1 MRQSNST
8 LIYSGQSFIRSAAT
22 LSLLLLTSLSGFAND
37 TAGENATLQEAA
49 TPSSAPSIVER
60 SPLPSQQIE
69 MISLAA
75 ALDPSEV
82 IWLNDKAAAIKEDKE
97 EIEGIEV
104 IEAIEA
110 IEGAAEESKKTA
122 SNEKEQQGEAQFIG
136 LYRPALQ
143 PAQMAVI
150 LMPDSIHK
158 LAQNSLMRQLYT
170 ELPMTGW
177 STLHIGLPD
186 ISGATEDANTAEDKN
201 EILAASRMATSIQ
214 FLFDKGIQSTALV
227 AENYSVQRAISA
239 AITQADATSG
249 LVLWRVE
256 KKQLPLSQLKALAES
271 QITVLDVV
279 NHDISAAE
287 KAERMRKFHLA
298 GFSQNYRLITS
309 PQGKAGIKHTQRR
322 VRDWLETRF
331 KKF

>member
-8 LIYSGQSFIRSAAT
+8 LIHSGHSFIRSVVT
-22 LSLLLLTSLSGFAND
+22 LSLLLLTSLSCLAND
-37 TAGENATLQEAA
+37 TTSEEASLKEAA
-49 TPSSAPSIVER
+49 TPSMATSIVER
-60 SPLPSQQIE
+60 SALPSQQIE

-82 IWLNDKAAAIKEDKE
+82 IWLN
-97 EIEGIEV
+97 EV
-104 IEAIEA
+104 IAITEVA
-110 IEGAAEESKKTA
+110 KENKAESTEGATEESKEVVSSEDELESQA
-122 SNEKEQQGEAQFIG
+122 RFIS

-158 LAQNSLMRQLYT
+158 LAQKSLMRELYS

-177 STLHIGLPD
+177 STLHIGLPE
-186 ISGATEDANTAEDKN
+186 ISGATEEFEADSIAEDKN
-201 EILAASRMATSIQ
+201 EILAASRIATSIE
-214 FLFDKGIQSTALV
+214 FLFDKGIRSTALV
-227 AENYSVQRAISA
+227 AENYSAQRAISA
-239 AITQADATSG
+239 SITQADATSG

-256 KKQLPLSQLKALAES
+256 KQQLPLSQLKALAES

-309 PQGKAGIKHTQRR
+309 PQGEAGIKHTQRR

-331 KKF
+331 KRF

>member
-8 LIYSGQSFIRSAAT
+8 LIYSGHLFIRSVVS
-22 LSLLLLTSLSGFAND
+22 LSLLLLTSLSCVAND
-37 TAGENATLQEAA
+37 SAGENATTQKAA
-49 TPSSAPSIVER
+49 TPTPSNVSSLVER
-60 SPLPSQQIE
+60 SALPSQQIE

-82 IWLNDKAAAIKEDKE
+82 IWLN
-97 EIEGIEV
+97 EV
-104 IEAIEA
+104 TAEVAIED
-110 IEGAAEESKKTA
+110 IEESTEGATEESKQSA
-122 SNEKEQQGEAQFIG
+122 SNDADQHSEAQFIG

-186 ISGATEDANTAEDKN
+186 ISGATEAASIAEDKN
-201 EILAASRMATSIQ
+201 EILAASRIATSIQ
-214 FLFDKGIQSTALV
+214 FLFDKGIRSTALV
-227 AENYSVQRAISA
+227 AENYSAQRAISA
-239 AITQADATSG
+239 SITQADATSG

-256 KKQLPLSQLKALAES
+256 KQQLPLSQLKALAES
-271 QITVLDVV
+271 KITVLDVV

-287 KAERMRKFHLA
+287 KAERKRKFHLA
-298 GFSQNYRLITS
+298 GFSKNYRLITS

>member
-8 LIYSGQSFIRSAAT
+8 LIYSDHLFIRSVT
-22 LSLLLLTSLSGFAND
+22 SLSLLLLISLSCFAND
-37 TAGENATLQEAA
+37 TAGENVTSQETA
-49 TPSSAPSIVER
+49 TPLSASTIVER
-60 SPLPSQQIE
+60 SALPSQQIE

-82 IWLNDKAAAIKEDKE
+82 IWLN
-97 EIEGIEV
+97 EV
-104 IEAIEA
+104 IAEVAIED
-110 IEGAAEESKKTA
+110 IEENTEGATEKSKQSA
-122 SNEKEQQGEAQFIG
+122 SNDAEQHSEAQFIG

-186 ISGATEDANTAEDKN
+186 ISGATEAASIAEDKN
-201 EILAASRMATSIQ
+201 EILAASRIATSIQ
-214 FLFDKGIQSTALV
+214 FLFDKGIRSAALV
-227 AENYSVQRAISA
+227 AENYSAQRAISA
-239 AITQADATSG
+239 SITQADATSG

-256 KKQLPLSQLKALAES
+256 KQQLPLSQLKALAES
-271 QITVLDVV
+271 KITVLDVV

-287 KAERMRKFHLA
+287 KAERKRKFHLA
-298 GFSQNYRLITS
+298 GFSKNYRLITS

>member
-8 LIYSGQSFIRSAAT
+8 LIHSGHSFIRSVVT
-22 LSLLLLTSLSGFAND
+22 LSLLLLTSLSCLAND
-37 TAGENATLQEAA
+37 TTSEEASLKEAA
-49 TPSSAPSIVER
+49 TPSMATSIVER
-60 SPLPSQQIE
+60 SALPSQQIE

-82 IWLNDKAAAIKEDKE
+82 IWLNEVIAITEVAKENKE
-97 EIEGIEV
+97 EST
-104 IEAIEA
+104 
-110 IEGAAEESKKTA
+110 EGATEESKEVVSSEDELESQA
-122 SNEKEQQGEAQFIG
+122 RFIS

-158 LAQNSLMRQLYT
+158 LAQKSLMRELYS

-177 STLHIGLPD
+177 STLHIGLPE
-186 ISGATEDANTAEDKN
+186 ISGATEEFEADSIAEDKN
-201 EILAASRMATSIQ
+201 EILAASRIATSIE
-214 FLFDKGIQSTALV
+214 FLFDKGIRSTALV
-227 AENYSVQRAISA
+227 AENYSAQRAISA
-239 AITQADATSG
+239 SITQADATSG

-256 KKQLPLSQLKALAES
+256 KQQLPLSQLKALAES

-309 PQGKAGIKHTQRR
+309 PQGEAGIKHTQRR

-331 KKF
+331 KRF

>member
-8 LIYSGQSFIRSAAT
+8 LIHSGHSFIRSVVT
-22 LSLLLLTSLSGFAND
+22 LSLLLLTSLSCLAND
-37 TAGENATLQEAA
+37 TTGEDATSQEAA
-49 TPSSAPSIVER
+49 TPSMATSIVER
-60 SPLPSQQIE
+60 SALPSQQIE

-82 IWLNDKAAAIKEDKE
+82 IWLNEVIAITEVAKENKE
-97 EIEGIEV
+97 EST
-104 IEAIEA
+104 
-110 IEGAAEESKKTA
+110 EGATEESKEVVSSEDELESQA
-122 SNEKEQQGEAQFIG
+122 RFIS

-158 LAQNSLMRQLYT
+158 LAQKSLMRELYS

-177 STLHIGLPD
+177 STLHIGLPE
-186 ISGATEDANTAEDKN
+186 ISGATEEFEADSIAEDKN
-201 EILAASRMATSIQ
+201 EILAASRIATSIE
-214 FLFDKGIQSTALV
+214 FLFDKGIRSTALV
-227 AENYSVQRAISA
+227 AENYSAQRAISA
-239 AITQADATSG
+239 SITQADATSG

-256 KKQLPLSQLKALAES
+256 KQQLPLSQLKALAES

-309 PQGKAGIKHTQRR
+309 PQGEAGIKHTQRR

-331 KKF
+331 KRF

>member
-8 LIYSGQSFIRSAAT
+8 LIYSGHLFIRSVVS
-22 LSLLLLTSLSGFAND
+22 LSLLLLTSLSCFAND
-37 TAGENATLQEAA
+37 SAGENATTQKAA
-49 TPSSAPSIVER
+49 TPTPSNVSSLVER
-60 SPLPSQQIE
+60 SALPSQQIE

-82 IWLNDKAAAIKEDKE
+82 IWLN
-97 EIEGIEV
+97 EV
-104 IEAIEA
+104 TAEVAIED
-110 IEGAAEESKKTA
+110 IEESTEGATEESKQSA
-122 SNEKEQQGEAQFIG
+122 SNDDEQKSEAQFIG

-186 ISGATEDANTAEDKN
+186 ISGATEAASIAADKN
-201 EILAASRMATSIQ
+201 EILAASRIATSIQ
-214 FLFDKGIQSTALV
+214 FLFDKGIRSAALV
-227 AENYSVQRAISA
+227 AENYSAQRAISA
-239 AITQADATSG
+239 SITQADATSG

-256 KKQLPLSQLKALAES
+256 KQQLPLSQLKALAES

-287 KAERMRKFHLA
+287 KAERKRKFHLA
-298 GFSQNYRLITS
+298 GFSKNYRLITS

>member
-1 MRQSNST
+1 M
-8 LIYSGQSFIRSAAT
+8 T
-22 LSLLLLTSLSGFAND
+22 LSLLLLTSLSCLAND
-37 TAGENATLQEAA
+37 TTGEDASLKEAA
-49 TPSSAPSIVER
+49 TPSMATSIVER
-60 SPLPSQQIE
+60 SALPSQQIE

-82 IWLNDKAAAIKEDKE
+82 IWLN
-97 EIEGIEV
+97 EV
-104 IEAIEA
+104 IAITEVA
-110 IEGAAEESKKTA
+110 KENKAESTEGATEESKEVVSSEDELESQA
-122 SNEKEQQGEAQFIG
+122 RFIS

-158 LAQNSLMRQLYT
+158 LAQKSLMRELYS

-177 STLHIGLPD
+177 STLHIGLPE
-186 ISGATEDANTAEDKN
+186 ISGATEEFEADSIAEDKN
-201 EILAASRMATSIQ
+201 EILAASRIATSIE
-214 FLFDKGIQSTALV
+214 FLFDKGIRSTALV
-227 AENYSVQRAISA
+227 AENYSAQRAISA
-239 AITQADATSG
+239 SITQADATSG

-256 KKQLPLSQLKALAES
+256 KQQLPLSQLKALAES

-309 PQGKAGIKHTQRR
+309 PQGEAGIKHTQRR

>member
-1 MRQSNST
+1 M
-8 LIYSGQSFIRSAAT
+8 T
-22 LSLLLLTSLSGFAND
+22 LSLLLLTSLSCLAND
-37 TAGENATLQEAA
+37 TTGEDASLKEAA
-49 TPSSAPSIVER
+49 TPSMATSIVER
-60 SPLPSQQIE
+60 SALPSQKIE

-82 IWLNDKAAAIKEDKE
+82 IWLN
-97 EIEGIEV
+97 EV
-104 IEAIEA
+104 IAITEVA
-110 IEGAAEESKKTA
+110 KENKAESTEGATEESKEVV
-122 SNEKEQQGEAQFIG
+122 SSEDEQESQARFIS

-158 LAQNSLMRQLYT
+158 LAQKSLMRELYT

-177 STLHIGLPD
+177 STLHIGLPE
-186 ISGATEDANTAEDKN
+186 ISGATEEFEADSIAEDKN
-201 EILAASRMATSIQ
+201 EILAASRIATSIE
-214 FLFDKGIQSTALV
+214 FLFDKGIRSTALV
-227 AENYSVQRAISA
+227 AENYSAQRAISA
-239 AITQADATSG
+239 SITQADATSG

-256 KKQLPLSQLKALAES
+256 KQQLPLSQLKALAES

-309 PQGKAGIKHTQRR
+309 PQGEAGIKHTQRR

>member
-8 LIYSGQSFIRSAAT
+8 LIHSGHSFIRSVVT
-22 LSLLLLTSLSGFAND
+22 LSLLLLTSLSCLAND
-37 TAGENATLQEAA
+37 TTGEDATSQEAA
-49 TPSSAPSIVER
+49 TPSMATSIVER
-60 SPLPSQQIE
+60 SALPSQQIE

-82 IWLNDKAAAIKEDKE
+82 IWLN
-97 EIEGIEV
+97 EV
-104 IEAIEA
+104 IAITEVA
-110 IEGAAEESKKTA
+110 KENKAESTEGATEESKEVV
-122 SNEKEQQGEAQFIG
+122 SSEDEQESQARFIS

-158 LAQNSLMRQLYT
+158 LAQKSLMRELYS

-177 STLHIGLPD
+177 STLHIGLPE
-186 ISGATEDANTAEDKN
+186 ISGATEEFEADSIAEDKN
-201 EILAASRMATSIQ
+201 EILAASRIATSIE
-214 FLFDKGIQSTALV
+214 FLFDKGIRSTALV
-227 AENYSVQRAISA
+227 AENYSAQRAISA
-239 AITQADATSG
+239 SITQADATSG

-256 KKQLPLSQLKALAES
+256 KQQLPLSQLKALAES

-309 PQGKAGIKHTQRR
+309 PQGEAGIKHTQRR

-331 KKF
+331 KRF

>member
-1 MRQSNST
+1 M
-8 LIYSGQSFIRSAAT
+8 T
-22 LSLLLLTSLSGFAND
+22 LSLLLLTSLSCLAND
-37 TAGENATLQEAA
+37 TTSEEASLKEAA
-49 TPSSAPSIVER
+49 TPSMATSIVER
-60 SPLPSQQIE
+60 SALPSQQIE

-82 IWLNDKAAAIKEDKE
+82 IWLN
-97 EIEGIEV
+97 EV
-104 IEAIEA
+104 IAITEVA
-110 IEGAAEESKKTA
+110 KENKAESTEGATEESKEVV
-122 SNEKEQQGEAQFIG
+122 SSEDEQESQARFIS

-158 LAQNSLMRQLYT
+158 LAQKSLMRELYT

-177 STLHIGLPD
+177 STLHIGLPE
-186 ISGATEDANTAEDKN
+186 ISGATEEFEADSIAEDKN
-201 EILAASRMATSIQ
+201 EILAASRIATSIE
-214 FLFDKGIQSTALV
+214 FLFDKGIRSTALV
-227 AENYSVQRAISA
+227 AENYSAQRAISA
-239 AITQADATSG
+239 SITQADATSG

-256 KKQLPLSQLKALAES
+256 KQQLPLSQLKALAES

-309 PQGKAGIKHTQRR
+309 PQGEAGIKHTQRR

>member
-1 MRQSNST
+1 M
-8 LIYSGQSFIRSAAT
+8 T
-22 LSLLLLTSLSGFAND
+22 LSLLLLTSLSCLAND
-37 TAGENATLQEAA
+37 TTGEDATSQEAA
-49 TPSSAPSIVER
+49 TPSMATSIVER
-60 SPLPSQQIE
+60 SALPSQQIE

-82 IWLNDKAAAIKEDKE
+82 IWLN
-97 EIEGIEV
+97 EV
-104 IEAIEA
+104 IAITEVA
-110 IEGAAEESKKTA
+110 KENKAESTEGATEESKEGATEE
-122 SNEKEQQGEAQFIG
+122 SKEVVNSEDELESQARFIS

-158 LAQNSLMRQLYT
+158 LAQKSLMRELYS

-177 STLHIGLPD
+177 STLHIGLPE
-186 ISGATEDANTAEDKN
+186 ISGATEEFEADSIAEDKN
-201 EILAASRMATSIQ
+201 EILAASRIATSIE
-214 FLFDKGIQSTALV
+214 FLFDKGIRSTALV
-227 AENYSVQRAISA
+227 AENYSAQRAISA
-239 AITQADATSG
+239 SITQADATSG

-256 KKQLPLSQLKALAES
+256 KQQLPLSQLKALAES

-279 NHDISAAE
+279 NHDISAAA

-309 PQGKAGIKHTQRR
+309 PQGEAGIKHTQRR

-331 KKF
+331 KRF

>member
-1 MRQSNST
+1 M
-8 LIYSGQSFIRSAAT
+8 T
-22 LSLLLLTSLSGFAND
+22 LSLLLLTSLSCLAND
-37 TAGENATLQEAA
+37 TTGEDATSQEAA
-49 TPSSAPSIVER
+49 TPSMATSIVER
-60 SPLPSQQIE
+60 SALPSQQIE

-82 IWLNDKAAAIKEDKE
+82 IWLN
-97 EIEGIEV
+97 EV
-104 IEAIEA
+104 IAITEVA
-110 IEGAAEESKKTA
+110 KENKAESTEGATEESKEVVSSEDELESQA
-122 SNEKEQQGEAQFIG
+122 RFIS

-158 LAQNSLMRQLYT
+158 LAQKSLMRELYS

-177 STLHIGLPD
+177 STLHIGLPE
-186 ISGATEDANTAEDKN
+186 ISGATEEFEADSIAEDKN
-201 EILAASRMATSIQ
+201 EILAASRIATSIE
-214 FLFDKGIQSTALV
+214 FLFDKGIRSTALV
-227 AENYSVQRAISA
+227 AENYSAQRAISA
-239 AITQADATSG
+239 SITQADATSG

-256 KKQLPLSQLKALAES
+256 KQQLPLSQLKALAES

-309 PQGKAGIKHTQRR
+309 PQGEAGIKHTQRR

-331 KKF
+331 KRF

>member
-1 MRQSNST
+1 M
-8 LIYSGQSFIRSAAT
+8 T
-22 LSLLLLTSLSGFAND
+22 LSLLLLTSLSCLAND
-37 TAGENATLQEAA
+37 TTGEDATSQEAA
-49 TPSSAPSIVER
+49 TPSMATSIVER
-60 SPLPSQQIE
+60 SALPSQQIE

-82 IWLNDKAAAIKEDKE
+82 IWLNEVIAITEVAKGNKE
-97 EIEGIEV
+97 EST
-104 IEAIEA
+104 
-110 IEGAAEESKKTA
+110 EGATEESKEVV
-122 SNEKEQQGEAQFIG
+122 SSEDEQESQARFIS

-158 LAQNSLMRQLYT
+158 LAQKSLMRELYS

-177 STLHIGLPD
+177 STLHIGLPE
-186 ISGATEDANTAEDKN
+186 ISGATEEFEADSIAEDKN
-201 EILAASRMATSIQ
+201 EILAASRIATSIE
-214 FLFDKGIQSTALV
+214 FLFDKGIRSTALV
-227 AENYSVQRAISA
+227 AENYSAQRAISA
-239 AITQADATSG
+239 SITQADATSG

-256 KKQLPLSQLKALAES
+256 KQQLPLSQLKALAES

-309 PQGKAGIKHTQRR
+309 PQGEAGIKHTQRR

-331 KKF
+331 KRF

>member
-8 LIYSGQSFIRSAAT
+8 LIYSGHLFIRPVTS
-22 LSLLLLTSLSGFAND
+22 LSLLLLISLSCFAND
-37 TAGENATLQEAA
+37 TAGENVTSQETA
-49 TPSSAPSIVER
+49 TPLSASSIVER
-60 SPLPSQQIE
+60 SALPSQQIE

-82 IWLNDKAAAIKEDKE
+82 IWLN
-97 EIEGIEV
+97 EV
-104 IEAIEA
+104 IAIAEVAIED
-110 IEGAAEESKKTA
+110 IEESTEGATEESKQSA
-122 SNEKEQQGEAQFIG
+122 SNDAEQHSEAQFIG

-143 PAQMAVI
+143 PAQMAII

-186 ISGATEDANTAEDKN
+186 ISGATEAASIAADKN
-201 EILAASRMATSIQ
+201 EILAASRIATSIQ
-214 FLFDKGIQSTALV
+214 FLFDKGIRSTALV
-227 AENYSVQRAISA
+227 AENYSAQRAISA
-239 AITQADATSG
+239 SITQADATSG

-256 KKQLPLSQLKALAES
+256 KQQLPLSQLKALAES

-287 KAERMRKFHLA
+287 KAERKRKFHLA
-298 GFSQNYRLITS
+298 GFSKNYRLITS

>member
-8 LIYSGQSFIRSAAT
+8 LIHSGHSFIRSVVT
-22 LSLLLLTSLSGFAND
+22 LSLLLLTSLSCLAND
-37 TAGENATLQEAA
+37 TTGEDATSQEAA
-49 TPSSAPSIVER
+49 TPSMATSIVER
-60 SPLPSQQIE
+60 SALPSQQIE

-82 IWLNDKAAAIKEDKE
+82 IWLNEVIAITEVAKENKE
-97 EIEGIEV
+97 EST
-104 IEAIEA
+104 
-110 IEGAAEESKKTA
+110 EGATEESKDVVSSEDELESQA
-122 SNEKEQQGEAQFIG
+122 RFIS

-158 LAQNSLMRQLYT
+158 LAQKSLMRELYS

-177 STLHIGLPD
+177 STLHIGLPE
-186 ISGATEDANTAEDKN
+186 ISGATEEFEADSIAEDKN
-201 EILAASRMATSIQ
+201 EILAASRIATSIE
-214 FLFDKGIQSTALV
+214 FLFDKGIRSTALV
-227 AENYSVQRAISA
+227 AENYSAQRAISA
-239 AITQADATSG
+239 SITQADATSG

-256 KKQLPLSQLKALAES
+256 KQQLPLSQLKALAES

-309 PQGKAGIKHTQRR
+309 PQGEAGIKHTQRR

-331 KKF
+331 KRF

>member
-1 MRQSNST
+1 
-8 LIYSGQSFIRSAAT
+8 
-22 LSLLLLTSLSGFAND
+22 LLTSLSCLAND
-37 TAGENATLQEAA
+37 TTGEDASLKEAA
-49 TPSSAPSIVER
+49 TPSMATSIVER
-60 SPLPSQQIE
+60 SALPSQKIE

-82 IWLNDKAAAIKEDKE
+82 IWLN
-97 EIEGIEV
+97 EV
-104 IEAIEA
+104 IAITEVA
-110 IEGAAEESKKTA
+110 KENKAESTEGATEESKEVV
-122 SNEKEQQGEAQFIG
+122 SSEDEQESQARFIS

-158 LAQNSLMRQLYT
+158 LAQKSLMRELYT

-177 STLHIGLPD
+177 STLHIGLPE
-186 ISGATEDANTAEDKN
+186 ISGATEEFEADSIAEDKN
-201 EILAASRMATSIQ
+201 EILAASRIATSIE
-214 FLFDKGIQSTALV
+214 FLFDKGIRSTALV
-227 AENYSVQRAISA
+227 AENYSAQRAISA
-239 AITQADATSG
+239 SITQADATSG

-256 KKQLPLSQLKALAES
+256 KQQLPLSQLKALAES

-309 PQGKAGIKHTQRR
+309 PQGEAGIKHTQRR

-331 KKF
+331 KRF

>member
-1 MRQSNST
+1 M
-8 LIYSGQSFIRSAAT
+8 T
-22 LSLLLLTSLSGFAND
+22 LSLLLLTSLSCLAND
-37 TAGENATLQEAA
+37 TTGEDASLKEAA
-49 TPSSAPSIVER
+49 TPSMATSIVER
-60 SPLPSQQIE
+60 SALPSQQIE

-82 IWLNDKAAAIKEDKE
+82 IWLN
-97 EIEGIEV
+97 EV
-104 IEAIEA
+104 IAITEVA
-110 IEGAAEESKKTA
+110 KENKAESTEGATEESKEVV
-122 SNEKEQQGEAQFIG
+122 SSEDEQESQARFIS

-158 LAQNSLMRQLYT
+158 LAQKSLMRELYS

-177 STLHIGLPD
+177 STLHIGLPE
-186 ISGATEDANTAEDKN
+186 ISGATEEFEADSIAEDKN
-201 EILAASRMATSIQ
+201 EILAASRIATSIE
-214 FLFDKGIQSTALV
+214 FLFDKGIRSTALV
-227 AENYSVQRAISA
+227 AENYSAQRAISA
-239 AITQADATSG
+239 SITQADATSG

-256 KKQLPLSQLKALAES
+256 KQQLPLSQLKALAES

-309 PQGKAGIKHTQRR
+309 PQGEAGIKHTQRR

-331 KKF
+331 KRF

>member
-1 MRQSNST
+1 V
-8 LIYSGQSFIRSAAT
+8 T
-22 LSLLLLTSLSGFAND
+22 LSLLLLTSLSCLAND
-37 TAGENATLQEAA
+37 TTGEDATSQEAA
-49 TPSSAPSIVER
+49 TPSMATSIVER
-60 SPLPSQQIE
+60 SALPSQQIE

-82 IWLNDKAAAIKEDKE
+82 IWLNEVIAITEVAKENKE
-97 EIEGIEV
+97 EST
-104 IEAIEA
+104 
-110 IEGAAEESKKTA
+110 EGATEESKEVV
-122 SNEKEQQGEAQFIG
+122 SSEDEQESQARFIS

-158 LAQNSLMRQLYT
+158 LAQKSLMRELYS

-177 STLHIGLPD
+177 STLHIGLPE
-186 ISGATEDANTAEDKN
+186 ISGATEEFEADSIAEDKN
-201 EILAASRMATSIQ
+201 EILAASRIATSIE
-214 FLFDKGIQSTALV
+214 FLFDKGIRSTALV
-227 AENYSVQRAISA
+227 AENYSAQRAISA
-239 AITQADATSG
+239 SITQADATSG

-256 KKQLPLSQLKALAES
+256 KQQLPLSQLKALAES

-309 PQGKAGIKHTQRR
+309 PQGEAGIKHTQRR

>member
-8 LIYSGQSFIRSAAT
+8 LIHSGHSFIRSVVT
-22 LSLLLLTSLSGFAND
+22 LSLLLLTSLSCLAND
-37 TAGENATLQEAA
+37 TTGEDATSQEAA
-49 TPSSAPSIVER
+49 TPSMATSIVER
-60 SPLPSQQIE
+60 SALPSQQIE

-82 IWLNDKAAAIKEDKE
+82 IWLN
-97 EIEGIEV
+97 EV
-104 IEAIEA
+104 IAITEVA
-110 IEGAAEESKKTA
+110 KENKAESTEGATEESKEVVSSEDELESQA
-122 SNEKEQQGEAQFIG
+122 RFIS

-158 LAQNSLMRQLYT
+158 LAQKSLMRELYS

-177 STLHIGLPD
+177 STLHIGLPE
-186 ISGATEDANTAEDKN
+186 ISGATEEFEADSIAEDKN
-201 EILAASRMATSIQ
+201 EILAASRIATSIE
-214 FLFDKGIQSTALV
+214 FLFDKGIRSTALV
-227 AENYSVQRAISA
+227 AENYSAQRAISA
-239 AITQADATSG
+239 SITQADATSG

-256 KKQLPLSQLKALAES
+256 KQQLPLSQLKALAES

-309 PQGKAGIKHTQRR
+309 PQGEAGIKHTQRR

>member
-1 MRQSNST
+1 M
-8 LIYSGQSFIRSAAT
+8 T
-22 LSLLLLTSLSGFAND
+22 LSLLLLTSLSCLAND
-37 TAGENATLQEAA
+37 TTGEDATSQEAA
-49 TPSSAPSIVER
+49 TPSMATSIVER
-60 SPLPSQQIE
+60 SALPSQQIE

-82 IWLNDKAAAIKEDKE
+82 IWLNEVIAITEVAKGNKE
-97 EIEGIEV
+97 EST
-104 IEAIEA
+104 
-110 IEGAAEESKKTA
+110 EGATEESKEVVSSEDELESQA
-122 SNEKEQQGEAQFIG
+122 RFIS

-158 LAQNSLMRQLYT
+158 LAQKSLMRELYS

-177 STLHIGLPD
+177 STLHIGLPE
-186 ISGATEDANTAEDKN
+186 ISGATEEFEADSIAEDKN
-201 EILAASRMATSIQ
+201 EILAASRIATSIE
-214 FLFDKGIQSTALV
+214 FLFDKGIRSTALV
-227 AENYSVQRAISA
+227 AENYSAQRAISA
-239 AITQADATSG
+239 SITQADATSG

-256 KKQLPLSQLKALAES
+256 KQQLPLSQLKALAES

-309 PQGKAGIKHTQRR
+309 PQGEAGIKHTQRR

-331 KKF
+331 KRF

>member
-1 MRQSNST
+1 M
-8 LIYSGQSFIRSAAT
+8 T
-22 LSLLLLTSLSGFAND
+22 LSLLLLTSLSCLAND
-37 TAGENATLQEAA
+37 TTGEDATSQEAA
-49 TPSSAPSIVER
+49 TPSMTTSIVER
-60 SPLPSQQIE
+60 SALPSQQIE

-82 IWLNDKAAAIKEDKE
+82 IWLNEVIAITEVAKGNKE
-97 EIEGIEV
+97 EST
-104 IEAIEA
+104 
-110 IEGAAEESKKTA
+110 EGATEESKEVVNSEDELESQA
-122 SNEKEQQGEAQFIG
+122 RFIS

-158 LAQNSLMRQLYT
+158 LAQKSLMRELYS

-177 STLHIGLPD
+177 STLHIGLPE
-186 ISGATEDANTAEDKN
+186 ISGATEEFEADSIAEDKN
-201 EILAASRMATSIQ
+201 EILAASRIATSIE
-214 FLFDKGIQSTALV
+214 FLFDKGIRSTALV
-227 AENYSVQRAISA
+227 AENYSAQRAISA
-239 AITQADATSG
+239 SITQADATSG

-256 KKQLPLSQLKALAES
+256 KQQLPLSQLKALAES

-309 PQGKAGIKHTQRR
+309 PQGEAGIKHTQRR

-331 KKF
+331 KRF

>member
-1 MRQSNST
+1 
-8 LIYSGQSFIRSAAT
+8 
-22 LSLLLLTSLSGFAND
+22 
-37 TAGENATLQEAA
+37 
-49 TPSSAPSIVER
+49 V
-60 SPLPSQQIE
+60 
-69 MISLAA
+69 
-75 ALDPSEV
+75 
-82 IWLNDKAAAIKEDKE
+82 
-97 EIEGIEV
+97 
-104 IEAIEA
+104 
-110 IEGAAEESKKTA
+110 
-122 SNEKEQQGEAQFIG
+122 SNEDDQESHARFIS

-158 LAQNSLMRQLYT
+158 LAQKSLMRQLYT

-177 STLHIGLPD
+177 STLHIGLPE
-186 ISGATEDANTAEDKN
+186 ISGATEAANTAEDKN
-201 EILAASRMATSIQ
+201 EILAASRIATSIQ
-214 FLFDKGIQSTALV
+214 FLFDKGIRSTALV
-227 AENYSVQRAISA
+227 AENYSAQRAISA
-239 AITQADATSG
+239 SITQADATSG

-256 KKQLPLSQLKALAES
+256 KQQLPLSQLKALAES

-287 KAERMRKFHLA
+287 KAERKRKFHLA
-298 GFSQNYRLITS
+298 GFSKNYRLITS

>member
-1 MRQSNST
+1 M
-8 LIYSGQSFIRSAAT
+8 T
-22 LSLLLLTSLSGFAND
+22 LSLLLLTSLSCLAND
-37 TAGENATLQEAA
+37 TTGEDATSQEAA
-49 TPSSAPSIVER
+49 TPSMATSIVER
-60 SPLPSQQIE
+60 SALPSQQIE

-82 IWLNDKAAAIKEDKE
+82 IWLN
-97 EIEGIEV
+97 EV
-104 IEAIEA
+104 IAITEVA
-110 IEGAAEESKKTA
+110 KENKAESTEGATEESKEVV
-122 SNEKEQQGEAQFIG
+122 SSEDEQESQARFIS

-158 LAQNSLMRQLYT
+158 LAQKSLMRELYT

-177 STLHIGLPD
+177 STLHIGLPE
-186 ISGATEDANTAEDKN
+186 ISGATEEFEADSIAEDKN
-201 EILAASRMATSIQ
+201 EILAASRIATSIE
-214 FLFDKGIQSTALV
+214 FLFDKGIRSTALV
-227 AENYSVQRAISA
+227 AENYSAQRAISA
-239 AITQADATSG
+239 SITQADATSG

-256 KKQLPLSQLKALAES
+256 KQQLPLSQLKALAES

-309 PQGKAGIKHTQRR
+309 PQGEAGIKHTQRR

-331 KKF
+331 KRF

>member
-1 MRQSNST
+1 M
-8 LIYSGQSFIRSAAT
+8 T
-22 LSLLLLTSLSGFAND
+22 LSLLLLTSLSCLAND
-37 TAGENATLQEAA
+37 TTSEEASLKEAA
-49 TPSSAPSIVER
+49 TPSMATSIVER
-60 SPLPSQQIE
+60 SALPSQQIE

-82 IWLNDKAAAIKEDKE
+82 IWLN
-97 EIEGIEV
+97 EV
-104 IEAIEA
+104 IAITEVA
-110 IEGAAEESKKTA
+110 KENKAESTEGATEESKEVVSSEDELESQA
-122 SNEKEQQGEAQFIG
+122 RFIS

-158 LAQNSLMRQLYT
+158 LAQKSLMRELYS

-177 STLHIGLPD
+177 STLHIGLPE
-186 ISGATEDANTAEDKN
+186 ISGATEEFEADSIAEDKN
-201 EILAASRMATSIQ
+201 EILAASRIATSIE
-214 FLFDKGIQSTALV
+214 FLFDKGIRSTALV
-227 AENYSVQRAISA
+227 AENHSAQRAISA
-239 AITQADATSG
+239 SITQADATSG

-256 KKQLPLSQLKALAES
+256 KQQLPLSQLKALAES

-309 PQGKAGIKHTQRR
+309 PQGEAGIKHTQRR

-331 KKF
+331 KRF

>member
-8 LIYSGQSFIRSAAT
+8 LIHSGHSFIRSVVT
-22 LSLLLLTSLSGFAND
+22 LSLLLLTSLSCLAND
-37 TAGENATLQEAA
+37 TTGEDATSQEAA
-49 TPSSAPSIVER
+49 TPSMATSIVER
-60 SPLPSQQIE
+60 SALPSQQIE

-82 IWLNDKAAAIKEDKE
+82 IWLNEVIAITEVAKENKE
-97 EIEGIEV
+97 EST
-104 IEAIEA
+104 
-110 IEGAAEESKKTA
+110 EGATEESKEVVSSEDELESQA
-122 SNEKEQQGEAQFIG
+122 RFIS

-158 LAQNSLMRQLYT
+158 LAQKSLMRELYS

-177 STLHIGLPD
+177 STLHIGLPE
-186 ISGATEDANTAEDKN
+186 ISGATEEFEADSIAEDKN
-201 EILAASRMATSIQ
+201 EILAASRIATSIE
-214 FLFDKGIQSTALV
+214 FLFDKGIRSTALV
-227 AENYSVQRAISA
+227 AENYSAQRAISA
-239 AITQADATSG
+239 SITQADATSG

-256 KKQLPLSQLKALAES
+256 KQQLPLSQLKALAES
-271 QITVLDVV
+271 QITLLDVV

-309 PQGKAGIKHTQRR
+309 PQGEAGIKHTQRR

-331 KKF
+331 KRF

>member
-8 LIYSGQSFIRSAAT
+8 LIYSDHLFIRSVT
-22 LSLLLLTSLSGFAND
+22 SLSLLLLISLSCFAND
-37 TAGENATLQEAA
+37 TAGENVTSQETA
-49 TPSSAPSIVER
+49 TPLSASTIVER
-60 SPLPSQQIE
+60 SALPSQQIE

-82 IWLNDKAAAIKEDKE
+82 IWLN
-97 EIEGIEV
+97 EV
-104 IEAIEA
+104 IAEVAIED
-110 IEGAAEESKKTA
+110 IEENTEGATEESKKSA
-122 SNEKEQQGEAQFIG
+122 SNNDEQHSEAQFIG

-186 ISGATEDANTAEDKN
+186 ISGATEAASIAEDKN
-201 EILAASRMATSIQ
+201 EILAASRIATSIQ
-214 FLFDKGIQSTALV
+214 FLFDKGIRSAALV
-227 AENYSVQRAISA
+227 AENYSAQRAISA
-239 AITQADATSG
+239 SITQADATSG

-256 KKQLPLSQLKALAES
+256 KQQLPLSQLKALAES

-287 KAERMRKFHLA
+287 KAERKRKFHLA
-298 GFSQNYRLITS
+298 GFSKNYRLITS

-331 KKF
+331 KKI

>member
-8 LIYSGQSFIRSAAT
+8 LIHSGHSFIRSVVT
-22 LSLLLLTSLSGFAND
+22 LSLLLLTSLSCLAND
-37 TAGENATLQEAA
+37 TTGEDATSQEAA
-49 TPSSAPSIVER
+49 TPSMATSIVER
-60 SPLPSQQIE
+60 SALPSQQIE

-82 IWLNDKAAAIKEDKE
+82 IWLNEVIAITEVAKENKE
-97 EIEGIEV
+97 EST
-104 IEAIEA
+104 
-110 IEGAAEESKKTA
+110 EGATEESKEVVSSEDELESQA
-122 SNEKEQQGEAQFIG
+122 RFIS

-158 LAQNSLMRQLYT
+158 LAQKSLMRELYS

-177 STLHIGLPD
+177 STLHIGLPE
-186 ISGATEDANTAEDKN
+186 ISGATEEFEADSIAEDKN
-201 EILAASRMATSIQ
+201 EILAASRIATSIE
-214 FLFDKGIQSTALV
+214 FLFDKGIRSTALV
-227 AENYSVQRAISA
+227 AENYSAQRAISA
-239 AITQADATSG
+239 SITQADATSG

-256 KKQLPLSQLKALAES
+256 KQQLPLSQLKALAES
-271 QITVLDVV
+271 QITLLDVV

-309 PQGKAGIKHTQRR
+309 PQGEAGIKHTQRR

>member
-8 LIYSGQSFIRSAAT
+8 LIYSAYLFIKPLIT
-22 LSLLLLTSLSGFAND
+22 LSLFLLASLSSIAND
-37 TAGENATLQEAA
+37 TAGENAPPSEAA
-49 TPSSAPSIVER
+49 DAANGISELER
-60 SPLPSQQIE
+60 SALPPQQQH
-69 MISLAA
+69 MSTLAA

-82 IWLNDKAAAIKEDKE
+82 VWLNEGLKVISTEEDKD
-97 EIEGIEV
+97 
-104 IEAIEA
+104 
-110 IEGAAEESKKTA
+110 KT
-122 SNEKEQQGEAQFIG
+122 EQDDERFIS

-158 LAQNSLMRQLYT
+158 LAQKSLMRQLYT

-177 STLHIGLPD
+177 STLHVGLPEV
-186 ISGATEDANTAEDKN
+186 SNATEVFEATESIEDKN
-201 EILAASRMATSIQ
+201 EKVAASRIATSIE
-214 FLFDKGIQSTALV
+214 FLFDKGIRSTALV
-227 AENYSVQRAISA
+227 AENYSARRAIA
-239 AITQADATSG
+239 ASITQADATSG

-256 KKQLPLSQLKALAES
+256 KQQLPLSQLKALAES

-287 KAERMRKFHLA
+287 KAERIRKFHLS
-298 GFSQNYRLITS
+298 GFAQNYRLITS
-309 PQGKAGIKHTQRR
+309 PQGEAGIKHTQRR

>member
-1 MRQSNST
+1 
-8 LIYSGQSFIRSAAT
+8 L
-22 LSLLLLTSLSGFAND
+22 
-37 TAGENATLQEAA
+37 E
-49 TPSSAPSIVER
+49 
-60 SPLPSQQIE
+60 
-69 MISLAA
+69 A

-82 IWLNDKAAAIKEDKE
+82 IWLNEVIAITEVAKENKE
-97 EIEGIEV
+97 EST
-104 IEAIEA
+104 
-110 IEGAAEESKKTA
+110 EGATEESKEVVSSEDELESQA
-122 SNEKEQQGEAQFIG
+122 RFIS

-158 LAQNSLMRQLYT
+158 LAQKSLMRELYS

-177 STLHIGLPD
+177 STLHIGLPE
-186 ISGATEDANTAEDKN
+186 ISGATEEFEADSIAEDKN
-201 EILAASRMATSIQ
+201 EILAASRIATSIE
-214 FLFDKGIQSTALV
+214 FLFDKGIRSTALV
-227 AENYSVQRAISA
+227 AENYSAQRAISA
-239 AITQADATSG
+239 SITQADATSG

-256 KKQLPLSQLKALAES
+256 KQQLPLSQLKALAES

-309 PQGKAGIKHTQRR
+309 PQGEAGIKHTQRR

-331 KKF
+331 KRF

>member
-8 LIYSGQSFIRSAAT
+8 LIHSGHSFIRSVVT
-22 LSLLLLTSLSGFAND
+22 LSLLLLTSLSCLAND
-37 TAGENATLQEAA
+37 TTGEDATSQEAA
-49 TPSSAPSIVER
+49 TPSMATSIVER
-60 SPLPSQQIE
+60 SALPSQQIE

-82 IWLNDKAAAIKEDKE
+82 IWLN
-97 EIEGIEV
+97 EV
-104 IEAIEA
+104 IAITEVA
-110 IEGAAEESKKTA
+110 KENKAESTEGATEESKEVVSSEDELESQA
-122 SNEKEQQGEAQFIG
+122 RFIS

-158 LAQNSLMRQLYT
+158 LAQKSLMRELYS

-177 STLHIGLPD
+177 STLHIGLPE
-186 ISGATEDANTAEDKN
+186 ISGATEEFEADSIAEDKN
-201 EILAASRMATSIQ
+201 EILAASRIATSIE
-214 FLFDKGIQSTALV
+214 FLFDKGIRSTALV
-227 AENYSVQRAISA
+227 AENYSAQRAISA
-239 AITQADATSG
+239 SITQADATSG

-256 KKQLPLSQLKALAES
+256 KQQLPLSQLKALAES

-309 PQGKAGIKHTQRR
+309 PQGEAGIKHTQRR

-331 KKF
+331 KRF

>member
-1 MRQSNST
+1 M
-8 LIYSGQSFIRSAAT
+8 T
-22 LSLLLLTSLSGFAND
+22 LSLLLLTSLSCLAND
-37 TAGENATLQEAA
+37 TTGEDATSQEAA
-49 TPSSAPSIVER
+49 TPSMATSIVER
-60 SPLPSQQIE
+60 SALPSQQIE

-82 IWLNDKAAAIKEDKE
+82 IWLNEVIAITEVAKENKE
-97 EIEGIEV
+97 EST
-104 IEAIEA
+104 
-110 IEGAAEESKKTA
+110 EGATEESKEVV
-122 SNEKEQQGEAQFIG
+122 SSEDEQESQARFIS

-158 LAQNSLMRQLYT
+158 LAQKSLMRELYS

-177 STLHIGLPD
+177 STLHIGLPE
-186 ISGATEDANTAEDKN
+186 ISGATEEFEADSIAEDKN
-201 EILAASRMATSIQ
+201 EILAASRIATSIE
-214 FLFDKGIQSTALV
+214 FLFDKGIRSTALV
-227 AENYSVQRAISA
+227 AENYSAQRAISA
-239 AITQADATSG
+239 SITQADATSG

-256 KKQLPLSQLKALAES
+256 KQQLPLSQLKALAES

-309 PQGKAGIKHTQRR
+309 PQGEAGIKHTQRR

>member
-1 MRQSNST
+1 M
-8 LIYSGQSFIRSAAT
+8 T
-22 LSLLLLTSLSGFAND
+22 LSLLLLTSLSCLAND
-37 TAGENATLQEAA
+37 TTGEDATSQEAA
-49 TPSSAPSIVER
+49 TPSMATSIVER
-60 SPLPSQQIE
+60 SALPSQQIE

-82 IWLNDKAAAIKEDKE
+82 IWLN
-97 EIEGIEV
+97 EV
-104 IEAIEA
+104 IAITEVA
-110 IEGAAEESKKTA
+110 KENKAESTEGATEESKEVVSSEDELESQA
-122 SNEKEQQGEAQFIG
+122 RFIS

-158 LAQNSLMRQLYT
+158 LAQKSLMRELYS

-177 STLHIGLPD
+177 STLHIGLPE
-186 ISGATEDANTAEDKN
+186 ISGATEEFEADSIAEDKN
-201 EILAASRMATSIQ
+201 EILAASRIATSIE
-214 FLFDKGIQSTALV
+214 FLFDKGIRSTALV
-227 AENYSVQRAISA
+227 AENYSAQRAISA
-239 AITQADATSG
+239 SITQADATSG

-256 KKQLPLSQLKALAES
+256 KQQLPLSQLKALAES
-271 QITVLDVV
+271 QITLLDVV

-309 PQGKAGIKHTQRR
+309 PQGEAGIKHTQRR

-331 KKF
+331 KRF

>member
-8 LIYSGQSFIRSAAT
+8 LIHSGHSFIRSVVT
-22 LSLLLLTSLSGFAND
+22 LSLLLLTSLSCLAND
-37 TAGENATLQEAA
+37 TTGEDASLKEAA
-49 TPSSAPSIVER
+49 TPSMATSIVER
-60 SPLPSQQIE
+60 SALPSQQIE

-82 IWLNDKAAAIKEDKE
+82 IWLNEVIAITEVAKENKE
-97 EIEGIEV
+97 EST
-104 IEAIEA
+104 
-110 IEGAAEESKKTA
+110 EGATEESKEVVSSEDELESQA
-122 SNEKEQQGEAQFIG
+122 RFIS

-158 LAQNSLMRQLYT
+158 LAQKSLMRELYS

-177 STLHIGLPD
+177 STLHIGLPE
-186 ISGATEDANTAEDKN
+186 ISGATEEFEADSIAEDKN
-201 EILAASRMATSIQ
+201 EILAASRIATSIE
-214 FLFDKGIQSTALV
+214 FLFDKGIRSTALV
-227 AENYSVQRAISA
+227 AENYSAQRAISA
-239 AITQADATSG
+239 SITQADATSG

-256 KKQLPLSQLKALAES
+256 KQQLPLSQLKALAES

-309 PQGKAGIKHTQRR
+309 PQGEAGIKHTQRR

-331 KKF
+331 KRF

>member
-1 MRQSNST
+1 M
-8 LIYSGQSFIRSAAT
+8 T
-22 LSLLLLTSLSGFAND
+22 LSLLLLTSLSCLAND
-37 TAGENATLQEAA
+37 TTGEDASLKEAA
-49 TPSSAPSIVER
+49 TPSMATSIVER
-60 SPLPSQQIE
+60 SALPSQQIE

-82 IWLNDKAAAIKEDKE
+82 IWLN
-97 EIEGIEV
+97 EV
-104 IEAIEA
+104 IAITEVA
-110 IEGAAEESKKTA
+110 KENKAESTEGATEESKEVV
-122 SNEKEQQGEAQFIG
+122 SSEDEQESQARFIS

-158 LAQNSLMRQLYT
+158 LAQKSLMRELYT

-177 STLHIGLPD
+177 STLHIGLPE
-186 ISGATEDANTAEDKN
+186 ISGATEEFEADSIAEDKN
-201 EILAASRMATSIQ
+201 EILAASRIATSIE
-214 FLFDKGIQSTALV
+214 FLFDKGIRSTALV
-227 AENYSVQRAISA
+227 AENYSAQRAISA
-239 AITQADATSG
+239 SITQADATSG

-256 KKQLPLSQLKALAES
+256 KQQLPLSQLKALAES

-309 PQGKAGIKHTQRR
+309 PQGAAGIKHTQRR

-331 KKF
+331 KRF

>member
-1 MRQSNST
+1 M
-8 LIYSGQSFIRSAAT
+8 T
-22 LSLLLLTSLSGFAND
+22 LSLLLLTSLSCLAND
-37 TAGENATLQEAA
+37 TTGEDATSQEAA
-49 TPSSAPSIVER
+49 TPSMTTSIVER
-60 SPLPSQQIE
+60 SALPSQQIE

-82 IWLNDKAAAIKEDKE
+82 IWLNEVIAITEVAKENKE
-97 EIEGIEV
+97 EST
-104 IEAIEA
+104 
-110 IEGAAEESKKTA
+110 EGATEESKEVVSSEDELESQA
-122 SNEKEQQGEAQFIG
+122 RFIS

-158 LAQNSLMRQLYT
+158 LAQKSLMRELYS

-177 STLHIGLPD
+177 STLHIGLPE
-186 ISGATEDANTAEDKN
+186 ISGATEEFEADSIAEDKN
-201 EILAASRMATSIQ
+201 EILAASRIATSIE
-214 FLFDKGIQSTALV
+214 FLFDKGIRSTALV
-227 AENYSVQRAISA
+227 AENYSAQRAISA
-239 AITQADATSG
+239 SITQADATSG

-256 KKQLPLSQLKALAES
+256 KQQLPLSQLKALAES

-309 PQGKAGIKHTQRR
+309 PQGEAGIKHTQRR

-331 KKF
+331 KRF

>member
-1 MRQSNST
+1 M
-8 LIYSGQSFIRSAAT
+8 T
-22 LSLLLLTSLSGFAND
+22 LSLLLLTSLSCLAND
-37 TAGENATLQEAA
+37 TTSEEASLKEAA
-49 TPSSAPSIVER
+49 TPSMATSIVER
-60 SPLPSQQIE
+60 SALPSQQIE

-82 IWLNDKAAAIKEDKE
+82 IWLN
-97 EIEGIEV
+97 EV
-104 IEAIEA
+104 IAITEVA
-110 IEGAAEESKKTA
+110 KENKAESTEGATEESKEVVNSEDELESQA
-122 SNEKEQQGEAQFIG
+122 RFIS

-158 LAQNSLMRQLYT
+158 LAQKSLMRELYS

-177 STLHIGLPD
+177 STLHIGLPE
-186 ISGATEDANTAEDKN
+186 ISGATEEFEADSIAEDKN
-201 EILAASRMATSIQ
+201 EILAASRIATSIE
-214 FLFDKGIQSTALV
+214 FLFDKGIRSTALV
-227 AENYSVQRAISA
+227 AENYSAQRAISA
-239 AITQADATSG
+239 SITQADATSG

-256 KKQLPLSQLKALAES
+256 KQQLPLSQLKALAES

-309 PQGKAGIKHTQRR
+309 PQGEAGIKHTQRR

-331 KKF
+331 KRF